1 MFSPILNNIVP
12 HESRIYGLASTFS
25 MYSRNNL
32 SFFLYKF
39 LEKCKRRFIFQS
51 RNLQIEDAIIQ
62 GILKLADKLVAEGTS
77 REGDNDD
84 I

>member
-1 MFSPILNNIVP
+1 
-12 HESRIYGLASTFS
+12 